1 MTDSTSAGD
10 REIKA
15 LSKEAIVEG
24 RSDNRDRLSYL
35 SAETLEDIGLSRA
48 IEERT
53 CPYLGNKSESVSKEE
68 VFKALGS

>member
-15 LSKEAIVEG
+15 LSKEAIVKR
-24 RSDNRDRLSYL
+24 RSDNRELSYL

-68 VFKALGS
+68 VFKALRS

>member
-15 LSKEAIVEG
+15 LSKKAIVEG
-24 RSDNRDRLSYL
+24 RSENRELSYL

-48 IEERT
+48 IEE
-53 CPYLGNKSESVSKEE
+53 GEKSKSVSKEE
-68 VFKALGS
+68 IFKALRS

>member
-48 IEERT
+48 IEE
-53 CPYLGNKSESVSKEE
+53 GEKSKSVSKEE
-68 VFKALGS
+68 VFKALRS